1 MRIGVDAMGGDFG
14 PAETV
19 PGAVAAC
26 RDLHLAITLFGDR
39 ALLEPHL
46 QETRANGLDIQVVH
60 APEQVS
66 ADEGPVQALKKKPDS
81 SIVRG
86 MQALKDGDIDAFISA
101 GNTGVLVTGS
111 MLLVGMMPGLRRPG
125 LVALLPTLKR
135 RPLVLV
141 DAGASVDPKPEQLA
155 EYAVVGSIYAEEIL
169 QRANPTVGLIN
180 IGAEPGKGNELSR
193 QAHQLLQ
200 AAPVHF
206 VGNIEAR
213 EMLSGDVDVVVA
225 DGFVGNVV
233 LKLAEGM
240 GMGLFGLV
248 AAEMRK
254 STWSRIGG
262 MMLRSRLVGL
272 RAMMDYSEYGG
283 APLFGPRQPVIKC
296 HGASHQGAFKNGA
309 RLAAEFV
316 RLDVVG
322 RVQSRLQEVAHS
334 E

>member
-14 PAETV
+14 PVETV
-19 PGAVAAC
+19 PGAVRAC
-26 RDLHLAITLFGDR
+26 RELGLAITLFGDR
-39 ALLEPHL
+39 ELLDPEL
-46 QETRANGLDIQVVH
+46 KKAGADGLDIAVVH
-60 APEQVS
+60 APEQVG
-66 ADEGPVQALKKKPDS
+66 ADEGPVLVLRKKPDS

-86 MQALKDGDIDAFISA
+86 MRALKEGDVDAFISA

-111 MLLVGMMPGLRRPG
+111 ILLVGMMPGLRRPG
-125 LVALLPTLKR
+125 LVALLPTLKQ

-141 DAGASVDPKPEQLA
+141 DAGASVDPKPGQLA

-169 QRANPTVGLIN
+169 KRTNPTVGLIN
-180 IGAEPGKGNELSR
+180 IGAERGKGNELSR
-193 QAHQLLQ
+193 QAHQLLES
-200 AAPVHF
+200 APVHF

-225 DGFVGNVV
+225 DGFVGNVI
-233 LKLAEGM
+233 LKMAEGM

-248 AAEMRK
+248 AAEVRK

-262 MMLRSRLVGL
+262 LMLRSRLVGL
-272 RAMMDYSEYGG
+272 KAMMDYSEYGG
-283 APLFGPRQPVIKC
+283 APLFGPCQPVIKC
-296 HGASHQGAFKNGA
+296 HGASHQDAFRNGA

-322 RVQSRLQEVAHS
+322 RVQSRLQEVS
-334 E
+334 GR

>member
-14 PAETV
+14 PVETV
-19 PGAVAAC
+19 PGAVRAC
-26 RDLHLAITLFGDR
+26 RELGLAITLFGDR
-39 ALLEPHL
+39 ELLDPEL
-46 QETRANGLDIQVVH
+46 KKAGADGLDIAVVH
-60 APEQVS
+60 APEQVG
-66 ADEGPVQALKKKPDS
+66 ADEGPVLVLRKKPDS

-86 MQALKDGDIDAFISA
+86 MRALKEGDVDAFISA

-111 MLLVGMMPGLRRPG
+111 ILLVGMMPGLRRPG
-125 LVALLPTLKR
+125 LVALLPTLKQ

-141 DAGASVDPKPEQLA
+141 DAGASVDPKPGQLA

-169 QRANPTVGLIN
+169 KRTNPTVGLIN

-193 QAHQLLQ
+193 QAHQLLES
-200 AAPVHF
+200 APVHF

-225 DGFVGNVV
+225 DGFVGNVI
-233 LKLAEGM
+233 LKMAEGM

-248 AAEMRK
+248 AAEVRK

-262 MMLRSRLVGL
+262 LMLRSRLVGL
-272 RAMMDYSEYGG
+272 KAMMDYSEYGG
-283 APLFGPRQPVIKC
+283 APLFGPCQPVIKC
-296 HGASHQGAFKNGA
+296 HGASHQDAFRNGA

-322 RVQSRLQEVAHS
+322 RVQSRLQEVS
-334 E
+334 GR